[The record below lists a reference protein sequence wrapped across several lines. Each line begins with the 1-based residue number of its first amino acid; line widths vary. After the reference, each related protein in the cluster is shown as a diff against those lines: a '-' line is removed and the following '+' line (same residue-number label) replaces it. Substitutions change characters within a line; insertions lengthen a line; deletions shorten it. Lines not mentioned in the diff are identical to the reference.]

1 MATINKDFR
10 IKSGLV
16 VESGSITT
24 PLTTAG
30 LVLTNGSGVLSSTA
44 TIANSYLANSGIVFG
59 STTQALGSTITNIAG
74 VTINSTTIP
83 TSSTLLVSTNIGST
97 VQAYDADLAAIAA
110 LTETSGLLKKTA
122 ANTWSLDTTAYL
134 TSAVTSI
141 AAGSGL
147 SGGTITGTGTIALA
161 TAFGDTVNP
170 YASKTANQVLAS
182 PNGSAGVPT
191 FRSLAANDI
200 PTLNQNTTGSAG
212 SVTNSLTLRAD
223 SGTTEGTDQ
232 YVFNGSSAKTLNLI
246 AGTNITITKA
256 AGSWTIAG
264 AASGV
269 TSVGLSLPNIF
280 TVSNSPVT
288 STGTLTAV
296 LASQTANQFL
306 AAPNGSPG
314 APTFRAIVAA
324 DIPTLNQ
331 NTTGSAGSVVNA
343 LSVGATLAYT
353 SGTTYDGSTARTIG
367 LATAGTAGT
376 YTKVTTDTFGRV
388 TSGASLASGDIPD
401 ISATY
406 LTVATAGTTYAPKA
420 NPIFTGT
427 VTTPLTTAG
436 IVLTNGSG
444 ALSSTATIA
453 DSYLATIST
462 AGKVANSATT
472 ATNANTASAIVA
484 RDASGNFTAGTITAT
499 LSATSTLADG
509 VVATTKSASNNSTAV
524 ATTAYV
530 DAAVSASQT
539 GLDVKASVRAATTT
553 AGTLATSFANGQ
565 TIDGVVLATGNRI
578 LIKDQ
583 ATGSENGIYTVN
595 ASGAPTRATD
605 ADTSAKVTAGMFT
618 FIAEG
623 TVNGNE
629 GWVLTTDDTITLGT
643 TALTFVQFSSAGS
656 YTQGTGIAITGQ
668 SIAVDTAVVL
678 TQTGSMSGITNK
690 TFVAPVLGAATAT
703 SINNVTFTTPGSAA
717 TLTLVGGSTLAT
729 AGAFSTTLTSTAAT
743 NVTLPTTGTL
753 ATLAGSESLTNKKLG
768 SLTTNGL
775 VTTSGGDGTLSV
787 TVPAAGILTFLTTP
801 TSANFAA
808 ALSDESGT
816 GTVAFTASPAFTG
829 TPTSPTATA
838 GTNTTQVATTAFV
851 TTAVAGDGTGT
862 RNVAAINYNNL
873 ARNVAGT
880 ASITGNTATT
890 ISGVG
895 FATGTF
901 SSAEYVVKT
910 NYTTNSEVSKILV
923 TINYPA
929 AGAQPDVYIT
939 EYGNVQSN
947 NSLSAITAS
956 VTGSTSNWTVNL
968 VVTPTAVSGTTT
980 VRVYGTLLSS

>member
-44 TIANSYLANSGIVFG
+44 TIANSYLANSAITFG
-59 STTQALGSTITNIAG
+59 STSQALGSTISNIAG

-97 VQAYDADLAAIAA
+97 VQAYDADLSAIAA
-110 LTETSGLLKKTA
+110 LSGTSGILKKTA
-122 ANTWSLDTTAYL
+122 ADTWTLDTSTYI

-141 AAGSGL
+141 TAGSGL
-147 SGGTITGTGTIALA
+147 SGGTITSTGTIALA
-161 TAFGDTVNP
+161 TAYGDTVNP
-170 YASKTANQVLAS
+170 YASKTANHVLAA
-182 PNGSAGVPT
+182 PNGSAGVP
-191 FRSLAANDI
+191 S
-200 PTLNQNTTGSAG
+200 
-212 SVTNSLTLRAD
+212 
-223 SGTTEGTDQ
+223 
-232 YVFNGSSAKTLNLI
+232 
-246 AGTNITITKA
+246 
-256 AGSWTIAG
+256 
-264 AASGV
+264 
-269 TSVGLSLPNIF
+269 
-280 TVSNSPVT
+280 
-288 STGTLTAV
+288 
-296 LASQTANQFL
+296 
-306 AAPNGSPG
+306 
-314 APTFRAIVAA
+314 FRALVAA

-420 NPIFTGT
+420 NPVFTGT

-509 VVATTKSASNNSTAV
+509 VVATTKSSGNNSTAV

-530 DAAVSASQT
+530 DSAVSASQT

-565 TIDGVVLATGNRI
+565 VIDGVTLATGNRI
-578 LIKDQ
+578 LIKNQ
-583 ATGSENGIYTVN
+583 SAGAENGIYTVN
-595 ASGAPTRATD
+595 ASGAPTRAAD
-605 ADTSAKVTAGMFT
+605 ADNTPAGEVTAGMFT
-618 FIAEG
+618 FVSEG
-623 TVNGNE
+623 TANGNS

-690 TFVAPVLGAATAT
+690 TFVAPALGAATAT
-703 SINNVTFTTPGSAA
+703 SINNVAFTTPGSPA

-729 AGAFSTTLTSTAAT
+729 AGAFSTTLTSTATT

-753 ATLAGSESLTNKKLG
+753 ATLAGAESLTNKKLG
-768 SLTTNGL
+768 SLTSNGL

-787 TVPAAGILTFLTTP
+787 TAMGSGIATFLTTP
-801 TSANFAA
+801 SSANFAA
-808 ALSDESGT
+808 ALSDESGS

-829 TPTSPTATA
+829 TPTAPTATA

-851 TTAVAGDGTGT
+851 TTAVAGNGTDVH
-862 RNVAAINYNNL
+862 NVAAINYNNL

-947 NSLSAITAS
+947 NSLSAITAT
-956 VTGSTSNWTVNL
+956 VTGTTSNWTVNL